1 MAKKDTKKKAEPVS
15 KKTNTVPPA
24 LRPNTNAG
32 DAMTLRYQ
40 AMQKAVEEG
49 KQVASKISV
58 PSGMTQA
65 QAESIELGK
74 GLDAARYAAQVPGTT
89 DRDIFGPGGIVST
102 ATGVTTSA
110 GGSPGVGLGG
120 VKNTYV
126 AEDFTPE
133 GQFKDKKDTGPSAD
147 MKDAFAMLKDLFM
160 QYNLEELLPAINELM
175 ISGVGPAAATLALK
189 TDPKY
194 NKDAAG
200 NAIGYARRFAGNE
213 LRRKQGLNVLSEA
226 EYLALEDS
234 YSETLTSYGL
244 MDYFGPKGKERT
256 QKMAEVIGA
265 NISAVEFNDRVNTSY
280 TRVINTDKAT
290 RDTFKLLYGIT
301 DSDLTRYFLDPKN
314 NVNVLKEKVA
324 VAEIYGSAVAQGL
337 AGSVEVSTEL
347 AKLGVDKQLARQG
360 YSVIAEVL
368 PEATKLSQIYEELP
382 AYTQQTAEAE
392 VFQGLASAQR
402 TRQRLVQRET
412 AAFSGE
418 SGLSTTALD
427 REVGGRI

>member
-1 MAKKDTKKKAEPVS
+1 MAKKQTKKAEPVT
-15 KKTNTVPPA
+15 KKTEKKAPA
-24 LRPNTNAG
+24 LNPTNPN

-40 AMQKAVEEG
+40 AIQKAVEAG
-49 KQVASKISV
+49 KQVAPKVSV

-65 QAESIELGK
+65 QAESIELGRN
-74 GLDAARYAAQVPGTT
+74 LDAARYAAQVPGTT
-89 DRDIFGPGGIVST
+89 PRDIFGPGGIVST
-102 ATGVTTSA
+102 ATGVTAGA

-120 VKNTYV
+120 VTNTYV
-126 AEDFTPE
+126 AEDFTPD
-133 GQFKDKKDTGPSAD
+133 GQFKDSKSGPSGD

-160 QYNLEELLPAINELM
+160 QYDLEELLPAINELM
-175 ISGVGPAAATLALK
+175 VSGVGPAAATLALK

-200 NAIGYARRFAGNE
+200 NPIGYARRFAGNE

-226 EYLALEDS
+226 EYLALENS
-234 YSETLTSYGL
+234 YSETLTAYGL
-244 MDYFGPKGKERT
+244 VDYFGPKGKERT

-265 NISAVEFNDRVNTSY
+265 NISAVEFNDRVNTAY
-280 TRVINTDKAT
+280 TRVTNTDKAT
-290 RDTFKLLYGIT
+290 RDSFKLLYGVT
-301 DSDLTRYFLDPKN
+301 DADLTRYFLDPKN

-324 VAEIYGSAVAQGL
+324 TAEIYGSAVAQGL
-337 AGSVEVSTEL
+337 AGSLEISTEL

-360 YSVIAEVL
+360 YAIIAEVL

-418 SGLSTTALD
+418 SGLSTAALD

>member
-1 MAKKDTKKKAEPVS
+1 VAKKPS
-15 KKTNTVPPA
+15 KKTTQKDSPKSSSLN
-24 LRPNTNAG
+24 PN

-40 AMQKAVEEG
+40 AMQKAVEAG
-49 KQVASKISV
+49 KQVAPTISI

-74 GLDAARYAAQVPGTT
+74 ALDAARYAAQVPGTT
-89 DRDIFGPGGIVST
+89 KKDVFGPSGIVST
-102 ATGVTTSA
+102 FTGITEGA
-110 GGSPGVGLGG
+110 GGQPGVGLGG
-120 VKNTYV
+120 VKNTYTDS
-126 AEDFTPE
+126 DFTPS
-133 GQFKDKKDTGPSAD
+133 GDFAGKDKKPVGPSSE
-147 MKDAFAMLKDLFM
+147 MQDAFAMLKDLFI

-175 ISGVGPAAATLALK
+175 VSGVGPAAATLALK

-213 LRRKQGLNVLSEA
+213 MRRKQGLNVLSEA
-226 EYLALEDS
+226 EYLALENS
-234 YSETLTSYGL
+234 YSETLTSFGL
-244 MDYFGPKGKERT
+244 LDYFGPKGAERT

-265 NISAVEFNDRVNTSY
+265 NISAVEFSERVQTASN
-280 TRVINTDKAT
+280 RVINTDKAT
-290 RDTFKLLYGIT
+290 RDSFKLIYGIT
-301 DSDLTRYFLDPKN
+301 DADLTRYFLDPKN

-324 VAEIYGSAVAQGL
+324 TAEIYGAAVAQGL

-347 AKLGVDKQLARQG
+347 AKFGVDKQLARQG

-368 PEATKLSQIYEELP
+368 PDATKLSQIYEELP

-402 TRQRLVQRET
+402 TRQRLAQREI
-412 AAFSGE
+412 AEFSG
-418 SGLSTTALD
+418 SAGLSSNALT
-427 REVGGRI
+427 RQTGGQI

>member
-1 MAKKDTKKKAEPVS
+1 VAKKPS
-15 KKTNTVPPA
+15 KKTTQKGSPKSSSLN
-24 LRPNTNAG
+24 PN

-40 AMQKAVEEG
+40 AMQKAVEAG
-49 KQVASKISV
+49 KQVAPTISV

-74 GLDAARYAAQVPGTT
+74 ALDAARYAAQVPGTT
-89 DRDIFGPGGIVST
+89 DKQIFGPTGIVST
-102 ATGVTTSA
+102 YTGITSGA

-120 VKNTYV
+120 VKNTYTD
-126 AEDFTPE
+126 EDFTDT
-133 GQFKDKKDTGPSAD
+133 GAFKDKGKQGASPE
-147 MKDAFAMLKDLFM
+147 MQDAFAMLKDLFI

-194 NKDAAG
+194 NKDAVG

-213 LRRKQGLNVLSEA
+213 MRRKQGLNVLSEA
-226 EYLALEDS
+226 EYLALENS
-234 YSETLTSYGL
+234 YSETLTSFGL
-244 MDYFGPKGKERT
+244 LDYFGPKGAERT
-256 QKMAEVIGA
+256 QKMAEVIGS
-265 NISAVEFNDRVNTSY
+265 NISAVEFSERVQTASN
-280 TRVINTDKAT
+280 RVINTDKAT
-290 RDTFKLLYGIT
+290 RDSFKLIYGIT
-301 DSDLTRYFLDPKN
+301 DADLTRYFLDPKN

-324 VAEIYGSAVAQGL
+324 TAEIYGAAVAQGL

-347 AKLGVDKQLARQG
+347 AKFGVDKQLARQG

-368 PEATKLSQIYEELP
+368 PDATKLSQIYEELP

-402 TRQRLVQRET
+402 TRQRLAQREI
-412 AAFSGE
+412 AEFSG
-418 SGLSTTALD
+418 SAGLSSNALT
-427 REVGGRI
+427 RQTGGQI

>member
-1 MAKKDTKKKAEPVS
+1 VAKKKVEAVTKKTGRQA
-15 KKTNTVPPA
+15 PA
-24 LRPNTNAG
+24 LNPTNPN

-40 AMQKAVEEG
+40 AIQKAVEAG
-49 KQVASKISV
+49 KQVAPRVSV

-74 GLDAARYAAQVPGTT
+74 NLDAARYAARVPGTT

-102 ATGVTTSA
+102 ATGVTTGA

-120 VKNTYV
+120 ITNSYT
-126 AEDFTPE
+126 AEDFTPD
-133 GQFKDKKDTGPSAD
+133 GQFKDKKPGPSGE

-160 QYNLEELLPAINELM
+160 QYDLEELLPAINELM
-175 ISGVGPAAATLALK
+175 VSGVGPAAATLALK

-226 EYLALEDS
+226 EYLALENS
-234 YSETLTSYGL
+234 YSETLTAYGL
-244 MDYFGPKGKERT
+244 VDYFGPKGKERT
-256 QKMAEVIGA
+256 QRMAEVIGA

-280 TRVINTDKAT
+280 SRVINTDKAT
-290 RDTFKLLYGIT
+290 RDSFKLLYGIT

-314 NVNVLKEKVA
+314 NVNVLKEKVTT
-324 VAEIYGSAVAQGL
+324 AEIYGSAVAQGL
-337 AGSVEVSTEL
+337 AGSLEISTEL

-412 AAFSGE
+412 AEFSGE
-418 SGLSTTALD
+418 SGLSTSALD
-427 REVGGRI
+427 RQVGGRI

>member
-1 MAKKDTKKKAEPVS
+1 MAKKKVEAVTKKTGRQA
-15 KKTNTVPPA
+15 PA
-24 LRPNTNAG
+24 LNPTNPN

-40 AMQKAVEEG
+40 AIQKAVEAG
-49 KQVASKISV
+49 KQVAPRVSV

-74 GLDAARYAAQVPGTT
+74 NLDAARYAARVPGTT

-102 ATGVTTSA
+102 ATGVTTGA

-120 VKNTYV
+120 ITNSYT
-126 AEDFTPE
+126 AEDFTPD
-133 GQFKDKKDTGPSAD
+133 GQFKDKKPGPSGE

-160 QYNLEELLPAINELM
+160 QYDLEELLPAINELM
-175 ISGVGPAAATLALK
+175 VSGVGPAAATLALK

-226 EYLALEDS
+226 EYLALENS
-234 YSETLTSYGL
+234 YSETLTAYGL
-244 MDYFGPKGKERT
+244 VDYFGPKGKERT
-256 QKMAEVIGA
+256 QRMAEVIGA

-280 TRVINTDKAT
+280 SRVINTDKAT
-290 RDTFKLLYGIT
+290 RDSFKLLYGIT

-314 NVNVLKEKVA
+314 NVNVLKEKVTT
-324 VAEIYGSAVAQGL
+324 AEIYGSAVAQGL
-337 AGSVEVSTEL
+337 AGSLEISTEL

-412 AAFSGE
+412 AEFSGE
-418 SGLSTTALD
+418 SGLSTSALD
-427 REVGGRI
+427 RQVGGRI

>member
-1 MAKKDTKKKAEPVS
+1 MAKKKVEAVTKKTGKKA
-15 KKTNTVPPA
+15 PA
-24 LRPNTNAG
+24 LDPTNAN

-40 AMQKAVEEG
+40 AIQKAVEAG
-49 KQVASKISV
+49 KQVSPISLSAPIPRETLYSSTPELTPTELATYGVTLGNQPGQVAPSTVV
-58 PSGMTQA
+58 P
-65 QAESIELGK
+65 I
-74 GLDAARYAAQVPGTT
+74 
-89 DRDIFGPGGIVST
+89 GPGVAGTAPAVGST
-102 ATGVTTSA
+102 PPV
-110 GGSPGVGLGG
+110 GGFPSDFKPVVPPPPPGS
-120 VKNTYV
+120 K
-126 AEDFTPE
+126 EPS
-133 GQFKDKKDTGPSAD
+133 GPSAE

-160 QYNLEELLPAINELM
+160 QYDLEELLPAINELM
-175 ISGVGPAAATLALK
+175 VSGVGPAAATLALK

-200 NAIGYARRFAGNE
+200 NPIGYARRFAGNE

-226 EYLALEDS
+226 EYLALENS
-234 YSETLTSYGL
+234 YSETLTAYGL
-244 MDYFGPKGKERT
+244 VDYFGPKGRERT

-280 TRVINTDKAT
+280 SRVINTDKAT
-290 RDTFKLLYGIT
+290 RDSFKLLYGIT

-314 NVNVLKEKVA
+314 NVNVLKEKVTT
-324 VAEIYGSAVAQGL
+324 AEIYGSAVAQGL
-337 AGSVEVSTEL
+337 AGSLEISTEL

-392 VFQGLASAQR
+392 VFRGLASAQR

-412 AAFSGE
+412 AEFSGE
-418 SGLSTTALD
+418 SGLSTSALD
-427 REVGGRI
+427 RQVGGRI

>member
-1 MAKKDTKKKAEPVS
+1 MAKKKVEAVTKKTS
-15 KKTNTVPPA
+15 KKAPA
-24 LRPNTNAG
+24 LDPTNPN

-40 AMQKAVEEG
+40 AIQKAVEAG
-49 KQVASKISV
+49 KQVAPRVSV

-65 QAESIELGK
+65 QAESIELGRN
-74 GLDAARYAAQVPGTT
+74 LDAARYAAQVPGTT
-89 DRDIFGPGGIVST
+89 PRDIFGPGGIVST
-102 ATGVTTSA
+102 ATGVTTGA

-120 VKNTYV
+120 VTNTYV

-133 GQFKDKKDTGPSAD
+133 GQFKGTGKKDTGPSGE

-160 QYNLEELLPAINELM
+160 QYDLEELLPAINELM
-175 ISGVGPAAATLALK
+175 VSGVGPAAATLALK

-226 EYLALEDS
+226 EYLALENS
-234 YSETLTSYGL
+234 YSETLTAYGL
-244 MDYFGPKGKERT
+244 VDYFGPKGRERT

-280 TRVINTDKAT
+280 SRVINTDKAT
-290 RDTFKLLYGIT
+290 RDSFKLLYGIT

-314 NVNVLKEKVA
+314 NVNVLKEKVTT
-324 VAEIYGSAVAQGL
+324 AEIYGSAVAQGL
-337 AGSVEVSTEL
+337 AGSLEISTEL

-412 AAFSGE
+412 AEFSGE
-418 SGLSTTALD
+418 SGLSTSALD
-427 REVGGRI
+427 RQVGGRI